1 MSATVIV
8 RPVDARDAG
17 ILARLHET
25 SFEDHWPEDAII
37 ALLSRPYVHGFI
49 AMVNGDEAIGFILIH
64 VIADEAEILTI
75 CIVPEHR
82 LMKAGRLLV
91 EASVRKARESGAAR
105 MFLEV
110 AETNL
115 PARRIYGLAGFAPVG
130 RRKAY
135 YPGGGGAN
143 GAADALVLKRDIDA

>member
-1 MSATVIV
+1 MSLAVTVRVAATSDS
-8 RPVDARDAG
+8 RM
-17 ILARLHET
+17 LAELHAT
-25 SFEDHWPEDAII
+25 SFEDHWPEDAIV
-37 ALLSRPYVHGFI
+37 ALLSRPYVHGLVV
-49 AMVNGDEAIGFILIH
+49 MVNESEPVGFILIQ

-82 LMKAGRLLV
+82 GKKSGRLLL
-91 EASVRKARESGAAR
+91 ETAIGQAREGGATK

-115 PARRIYGLAGFAPVG
+115 AARRIYGLAGFGPVG

-135 YPGGGGAN
+135 YPGGGGAA
-143 GAADALVLKRDIDA
+143 GAADALVLRKVLLE